1 MLPTPCYR
9 LRGAARPR
17 VGTPPPCAIRPL
29 PIPVLAPY
37 DVPMQSQPIGAGQSH
52 TSAASE
58 SGETAAGARKKPRN
72 LSPSGRKHRF
82 LREFERVG
90 TLSAGRRAA
99 GVSYL
104 DILEWFDDDIFRQRF
119 REAKLAFGDR
129 LEELLMERILEKQ
142 DGPTLRLKVR
152 GELVS
157 KYNPGLEPDTDEAR
171 SAMKEL
177 QRGIFGEDGSL

>member
-1 MLPTPCYR
+1 MK
-9 LRGAARPR
+9 RPR
-17 VGTPPPCAIRPL
+17 
-29 PIPVLAPY
+29 
-37 DVPMQSQPIGAGQSH
+37 
-52 TSAASE
+52 
-58 SGETAAGARKKPRN
+58 ARKKPRN